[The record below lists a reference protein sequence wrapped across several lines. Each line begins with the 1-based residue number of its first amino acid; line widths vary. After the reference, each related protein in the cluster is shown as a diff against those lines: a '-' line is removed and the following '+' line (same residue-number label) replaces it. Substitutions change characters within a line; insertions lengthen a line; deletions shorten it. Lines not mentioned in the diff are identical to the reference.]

1 MARLRQRRVAKGSLV
16 AWSLHLGGDS
26 GPWLLLP
33 RPIGV
38 FPLPFLR
45 AIGARGR
52 TAEMLRA
59 NLLRQAGIPCCSYR
73 WGCSNTDHDP
83 CGDGGPRRGRSDPQ
97 ACRYPPVHPT
107 SELSRQPAS
116 AGPCTSKTQHTW
128 KVSSTARQNIPG
140 KMHGDRFVPSCH
152 RVSLRPR
159 LCPWEAVDRP
169 HLLCSSPLPPQAIPT
184 PADRTRLPWCNSS
197 VPLAA
202 DRGKTCYRPDT
213 TRTPN
218 LGSLER

>member
-1 MARLRQRRVAKGSLV
+1 MFS
-16 AWSLHLGGDS
+16 
-26 GPWLLLP
+26 
-33 RPIGV
+33 
-38 FPLPFLR
+38 PLPFQR
-45 AIGARGR
+45 AMGARGR
-52 TAEMLRA
+52 TAEMLSA

-97 ACRYPPVHPT
+97 ACGYPPVHPT
-107 SELSRQPAS
+107 SELSRRPAS

-140 KMHGDRFVPSCH
+140 KMHGDRFVLSCH

-213 TRTPN
+213 IRTPN